1 MTIRPRQK
9 RRRAQ
14 KSRLF
19 KSKAKNEK
27 KFTFSVLIE
36 SLRIYILLSNK
47 KNNHY
52 ILCFLIIGAK
62 LCLGHRTK

>member
-1 MTIRPRQK
+1 MTIRPTPK
-9 RRRAQ
+9 RRSAQ

-27 KFTFSVLIE
+27 NFTFSVLIE
-36 SLRIYILLSNK
+36 CLRIYILISNK

-52 ILCFLIIGAK
+52 ILYFLIIGA
-62 LCLGHRTK
+62 T

>member
-19 KSKAKNEK
+19 KSKAKNKK

-36 SLRIYILLSNK
+36 NLRIYILLSNK

>member
-1 MTIRPRQK
+1 MTIRLEQK
-9 RRRAQ
+9 RRNAQ
-14 KSRLF
+14 KSYFF

-27 KFTFSVLIE
+27 NFTFSVLIE

-62 LCLGHRTK
+62 RCLGHRTK